1 MSAACLHNCLAE
13 QLAYEA
19 TLPPPQGCLP
29 VNIAESPE
37 SIILNS
43 KMNSEPWPY
52 TSRIGLPHA
61 GVWTFDYVHKLKPPA
76 GAVAMD
82 EQEFLSFIGFN
93 FDDDRDDDGYGHC
106 DSRGDGGG
114 GDGDND
120 SVGDAG
126 NCSTL
131 DHEDEDDRNAH
142 DETKRISKQHNVH
155 CPSPS
160 DWELVAP
167 LSTLELQNDLHDRAR
182 NLCSVHFLTLRQAM
196 MLVTRLGNMFL
207 QIDVIVSLWPRIID
221 WHGFD
226 QVVQDNPI

>member
-1 MSAACLHNCLAE
+1 MSAAPLHSCLAE
-13 QLAYEA
+13 QLAHEA

-29 VNIAESPE
+29 VNITESPE

-52 TSRIGLPHA
+52 SSRIGLPHA
-61 GVWTFDYVHKLKPPA
+61 GVWTFDYVHKVKPPSS
-76 GAVAMD
+76 AVAMD

-93 FDDDRDDDGYGHC
+93 FDDNREDGGHGHC
-106 DSRGDGGG
+106 GSCGDGG
-114 GDGDND
+114 GDGDNG
-120 SVGDAG
+120 SVRDAG
-126 NCSTL
+126 NRSSTDPDL
-131 DHEDEDDRNAH
+131 QDADDRNAP
-142 DETKRISKQHNVH
+142 DETKRTSTH

-160 DWELVAP
+160 DWELIPP

-196 MLVTRLGNMFL
+196 MLVRRLGNMFL

-226 QVVQDNPI
+226 QVLPDIPN